1 MHFLL
6 GHENGVWERLVS
18 VDEVFAGTNDVLQ
31 SIRTTARGVV
41 ADTEELQARH
51 AKDIPQQQNII
62 RQARAET
69 TVPLLVPSVPLPLF
83 CNPPR
88 SEIGHQTVK
97 QLK

>member
-6 GHENGVWERLVS
+6 GHGNGVWKRLVS

-31 SIRTTARGVV
+31 PTRTAARGVV
-41 ADTEELQARH
+41 ADTEQLYTRH
-51 AKDIPQQQNII
+51 TKDIPQQQNII
-62 RQARAET
+62 RQAGAET
-69 TVPLLVPSVPLPLF
+69 TLPLLVPSVMLPLF

-88 SEIGHQTVK
+88 SEIGYKTLK